1 MSVLNSIGNK
11 VMLGYGAISV
21 MVIITAGFLFHE
33 SSMISDQKEL
43 FTTDTLPVLRDA
55 EATAANLSALQL
67 ASYALYSTSMTGSEF
82 AAKASEYET
91 NLETLLAKL
100 GRLDYARA
108 LSLDEEKNRVW
119 QEVSR
124 LQQIMS
130 ADRVDWDGAR
140 SQLGNIQDS
149 VNALSDK
156 LKKVNKQA
164 SDLAQ
169 EASHNITD
177 EIALMRWFLLFSV
190 LVIIG
195 ITFAGFIFSR
205 QGIVKPIGALSS
217 GLDRMAASSD
227 ISRDLTLSSRDE
239 IGVAAS
245 SINKLVA
252 AFRAGNREI
261 QHSASM
267 MLESV
272 EKLNR
277 SAELSDSQV
286 LTFARQVKEL
296 LQTIDA
302 LENTIEISASRSLN
316 ASEMARTGADQV
328 KQGAENVSRTSQS
341 IATLAKD
348 VEKSAEMLLNLKN
361 AGDKVGSVVKTIAD
375 IAEQTNL
382 LALNAAIEAA
392 RAGESGRGFA
402 VVADEVRTLA
412 SRTHES
418 THEINTILDTIVASI
433 SSTVIT
439 MDSNKAKANE
449 SVDLVETTVGSLDE
463 IKQTVMALSSE
474 NNDLADLAQNIKANA
489 TAMRASVDAI
499 GDASDGVQATSQ
511 ETRGTA
517 RELSDISIALNKVA
531 RQFKV

>member
-1 MSVLNSIGNK
+1 
-11 VMLGYGAISV
+11 
-21 MVIITAGFLFHE
+21 
-33 SSMISDQKEL
+33 
-43 FTTDTLPVLRDA
+43 
-55 EATAANLSALQL
+55 
-67 ASYALYSTSMTGSEF
+67 
-82 AAKASEYET
+82 
-91 NLETLLAKL
+91 
-100 GRLDYARA
+100 
-108 LSLDEEKNRVW
+108 
-119 QEVSR
+119 
-124 LQQIMS
+124 
-130 ADRVDWDGAR
+130 
-140 SQLGNIQDS
+140 
-149 VNALSDK
+149 
-156 LKKVNKQA
+156 
-164 SDLAQ
+164 
-169 EASHNITD
+169 
-177 EIALMRWFLLFSV
+177 
-190 LVIIG
+190 
-195 ITFAGFIFSR
+195 
-205 QGIVKPIGALSS
+205 
-217 GLDRMAASSD
+217 
-227 ISRDLTLSSRDE
+227 
-239 IGVAAS
+239 
-245 SINKLVA
+245 
-252 AFRAGNREI
+252 
-261 QHSASM
+261 
-267 MLESV
+267 
-272 EKLNR
+272 
-277 SAELSDSQV
+277 
-286 LTFARQVKEL
+286 
-296 LQTIDA
+296 
-302 LENTIEISASRSLN
+302 
-316 ASEMARTGADQV
+316 MARTGADQV